1 MSSKSKVILI
11 PWDYDSAAHRAVLS
25 KQREECTWHQEKVE
39 KEWRELQ
46 AKGDKC
52 IYWIV
57 SHMSFG
63 SSTRCHTEILMYGTR
78 LLTMNKVPFSDDS
91 HTTEEMKLYLRSKES
106 QLCTKFSGRDINSQI
121 TDK

>member
-46 AKGDKC
+46 AKGRKC

-57 SHMSFG
+57 SQMRVG
-63 SSTRCHTEILMYGTR
+63 SSILCHAEILIYETP
-78 LLTMNKVPFSDDS
+78 LLTMNKVLLSDDS
-91 HTTEEMKLYLRSKES
+91 QTAEGMKLHLRSKES
-106 QLCTKFSGRDINSQI
+106 QLLTNFSGRDINI
-121 TDK
+121 